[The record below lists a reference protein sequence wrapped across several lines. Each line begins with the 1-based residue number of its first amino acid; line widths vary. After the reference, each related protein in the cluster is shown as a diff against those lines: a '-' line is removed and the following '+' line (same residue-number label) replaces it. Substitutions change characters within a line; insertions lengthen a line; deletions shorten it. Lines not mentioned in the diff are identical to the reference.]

1 MRRAPTLTLFLL
13 LAPALFLIG
22 LLALYPILRVL
33 ALSVFRTE
41 YGLAGA
47 QFVGLANYA
56 DLLGDRFFRRA
67 GWNTVLFTLL
77 ATLFEVALGLLLAL
91 LFNRRFAGRR
101 WLMPAVI
108 FPFVLSTMV
117 VSAIWRAWFHFD
129 YGLLNNL
136 LRALG
141 LAPVKWLFDPDIALL
156 SIVLVD
162 VWQTTPIAFLILLAG
177 LQSIPAEVVEAAR
190 LDGAGRLQVLR
201 LITLPLLSRHLL
213 LAALLRTIESFKLF
227 DKVFALTGGGPGN
240 ATETLS
246 LAVYRS
252 AFRFAEVGYASAAA
266 TLMLVI
272 AALLA
277 AFYAFHIMRGAG
289 R

>member
-1 MRRAPTLTLFLL
+1 MKRAPALTLLLL
-13 LAPALFLIG
+13 LAPALLLIG

-33 ALSVFRTE
+33 ALSLFRTE
-41 YGLAGA
+41 YGFADA
-47 QFVGLANYA
+47 SFVGLANYA
-56 DLLGDRFFRRA
+56 DLLSDRFFRRA
-67 GWNTVLFTLL
+67 NWNTVLFTLL
-77 ATLFEVALGLLLAL
+77 ATLFEVGLGLLLAL
-91 LFNRRFAGRR
+91 LFHRRFPARR
-101 WLMPAVI
+101 WLTPAVV

-129 YGLLNNL
+129 YGFLNNL

-141 LAPVKWLFDPDIALL
+141 LPPVKWLFDPDLALL

-162 VWQTTPIAFLILLAG
+162 VWQTTPIAFLVLLAG
-177 LQSIPAEVVEAAR
+177 LQAIPEEVVEAAR
-190 LDGAGRLQVLR
+190 LDGAGRLQILR
-201 LITLPLLSRHLL
+201 HITLPLLSGHLL

-246 LAVYRS
+246 LNVYRS

-266 TLMLVI
+266 SIMLVI
-272 AALLA
+272 AGLLA
-277 AFYAFHIMRGAG
+277 AVYARRIVQGGRG
-289 R
+289 

>member
-1 MRRAPTLTLFLL
+1 MRRAPALTLFLL
-13 LAPALFLIG
+13 LAPALLLIG

-33 ALSVFRTE
+33 ALSLFRTE
-41 YGLAGA
+41 YGFADA
-47 QFVGLANYA
+47 SFVGLANYA

-67 GWNTVLFTLL
+67 TWNTVAFTLL
-77 ATLFEVALGLLLAL
+77 ATFFEVGLGLLLAL
-91 LFNRRFAGRR
+91 LFNRRFPGRR
-101 WLMPAVI
+101 WLMPTVV

-129 YGLLNNL
+129 YGFLNNL
-136 LRALG
+136 LRAVG
-141 LAPVKWLFDPDIALL
+141 LSPVKWLFDPDIALL

-177 LQSIPAEVVEAAR
+177 LQAIPGEVVEAAR
-190 LDGAGRLQVLR
+190 LDGAGRLQILR
-201 LITLPLLSRHLL
+201 LITLPLLSGHLM

-246 LAVYRS
+246 LNVYRS

-266 TLMLVI
+266 SVMLAI

-277 AFYAFHIMRGAG
+277 AVYAFHLMRGSE